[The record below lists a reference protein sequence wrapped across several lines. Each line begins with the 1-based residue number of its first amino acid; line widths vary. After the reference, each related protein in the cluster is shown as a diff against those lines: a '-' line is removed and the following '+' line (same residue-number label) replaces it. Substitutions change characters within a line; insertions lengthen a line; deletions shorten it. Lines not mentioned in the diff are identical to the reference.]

1 MRWIFRFPI
10 VLYRL
15 HLGWLLGDRFLM
27 LTHTG
32 RKSGMRRDVVVEV
45 VDHDEATDIFYIAS
59 GWGERSDWFQN
70 VQKNPKTEVHVGGR
84 HFSTLAKRLSVD
96 EAEKRMMIYARK
108 HPFAFGQLS
117 GLMLGEHLDPTADN
131 ARHIAEKIPMVAL
144 RPRTIS

>member
-1 MRWIFRFPI
+1 MRWIFRFPV

-15 HLGWLLGDRFLM
+15 HLGWVLGSRFLM

-32 RKSGMRRDVVVEV
+32 RKSGKRRHVVVEV
-45 VDHDEATDIFYIAS
+45 VDHDEASDIFYIAS

-70 VQKNPKTEVHVGGR
+70 IQKNPETEVHVAGR
-84 HFSTLAKRLSVD
+84 HLTTLAERLSVD
-96 EAEKRMMIYARK
+96 EAEKRMGTYARK

-117 GLMLGEHLDPTADN
+117 GFMLGEHLDPTADN

-144 RPRTIS
+144 LPRLIS